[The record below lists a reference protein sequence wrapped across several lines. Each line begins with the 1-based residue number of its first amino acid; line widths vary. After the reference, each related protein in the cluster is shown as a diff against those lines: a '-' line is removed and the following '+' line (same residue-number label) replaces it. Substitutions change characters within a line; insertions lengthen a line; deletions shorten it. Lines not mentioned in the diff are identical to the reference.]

1 MPLAPRGETQ
11 RFVPFGNYLLD
22 ELIAEGGM
30 AKVYRARL
38 RGIGGFEKPLVVK
51 LIHDHLGQD
60 PAFIDLF
67 VQEAHTLV
75 RLGHPHIVTV
85 YELGIVDGTYFIAM
99 DRIEGAPL
107 SDLRQ
112 GGPLDPKEAAHIVA
126 QVADALSYAHD
137 RHGLVHRDITPR
149 NILIDDTGHTHLV
162 DFGIAAPQG
171 QSAAFGSP
179 GYVAPELL
187 EGQGASPQSDLFS
200 LGVVLARCLGDVS
213 EGPLRCLAERLQS
226 PKPSGRPKNA
236 KAVAEE
242 VRRWLAEAAP
252 EGAAPLLAARV
263 QEQRAQDQRGQ
274 KQQAQGPVSPSADGT
289 KSITPH
295 TPVATPSPDSSNHT
309 QSLATSPLLDLGI
322 TEALPRAS
330 TANGASPDS
339 RSSHSRSSTP
349 QNDTTEPLAGATPP
363 EQRHRRW
370 AIAAL
375 LLIAFGALAFYRS
388 AELQS
393 SGESQPSGES
403 RPSGGSQP
411 SDESQPSGESR
422 TSSPDDQT
430 PAPPSE
436 RLSVAPTDPTGA
448 QPIAEE
454 SDPRRN
460 EAEAE
465 AVAEPAP
472 EQRPARGRE
481 SVPQTLPQAPQ
492 PSPPRP
498 ETASAEA
505 ASPQTPIQEARRPAT
520 LNVLAR
526 PWADVRIDGRPL
538 GPTPLRNIEVQP
550 GRHSLQLHC
559 PPFDREASIPF
570 EAEAGAVLQI
580 TAALDRDPP
589 TIRIRPQ

>member
-1 MPLAPRGETQ
+1 MDPAIVRSMPLGPRGEPQ

-51 LIHDHLGQD
+51 LIHDHLAQD
-60 PAFIDLF
+60 TAFVDLF

-99 DRIEGAPL
+99 DRIEGAAL

-112 GGPLDPKEAAHIVA
+112 DGPFDPKEAAHIVA

-171 QSAAFGSP
+171 QSATFGSP

-200 LGVVLARCLGDVS
+200 LGVVLARCLGS
-213 EGPLRCLAERLQS
+213 EADGPLQALAERLRS
-226 PKPSGRPKNA
+226 PKPTARPENA

-242 VRRWLAEAAP
+242 LRRWLAEAAP
-252 EGAAPLLAARV
+252 EGAAALLAGRV
-263 QEQRAQDQRGQ
+263 QRWRDQQRQRPLAP
-274 KQQAQGPVSPSADGT
+274 KADGT
-289 KSITPH
+289 ENVTPH
-295 TPVATPSPDSSNHT
+295 TPVAKTPTTNTKHT
-309 QSLATSPLLDLGI
+309 QSLATSPLLKTSA
-322 TEALPRAS
+322 TEALPRPVEAPQS
-330 TANGASPDS
+330 DRAPESPSSGNRPTQSPPSGS
-339 RSSHSRSSTP
+339 RPSDTEADTP
-349 QNDTTEPLAGATPP
+349 KTEPIVAPTQPK
-363 EQRHRRW
+363 RRRLPW

-375 LLIAFGALAFYRS
+375 LLLAFGAFAFFRTPDPPT
-388 AELQS
+388 
-393 SGESQPSGES
+393 SGEPRTPSLSEQTAPEAPGEPPTITPAEPADAPPAAENAPPEEPEAVTEQGPQPS
-403 RPSGGSQP
+403 RPSAPTSTA
-411 SDESQPSGESR
+411 R
-422 TSSPDDQT
+422 TET
-430 PAPPSE
+430 ANPAPQT
-436 RLSVAPTDPTGA
+436 APTSPRAPA
-448 QPIAEE
+448 Q
-454 SDPRRN
+454 
-460 EAEAE
+460 
-465 AVAEPAP
+465 EP
-472 EQRPARGRE
+472 Q
-481 SVPQTLPQAPQ
+481 
-492 PSPPRP
+492 
-498 ETASAEA
+498 
-505 ASPQTPIQEARRPAT
+505 RPAT

-538 GPTPLRNIEVQP
+538 GATPLRNIEVRP
-550 GRHSLQLHC
+550 GRHSLRLHC

-589 TIRIRPQ
+589 TIRVRSQ